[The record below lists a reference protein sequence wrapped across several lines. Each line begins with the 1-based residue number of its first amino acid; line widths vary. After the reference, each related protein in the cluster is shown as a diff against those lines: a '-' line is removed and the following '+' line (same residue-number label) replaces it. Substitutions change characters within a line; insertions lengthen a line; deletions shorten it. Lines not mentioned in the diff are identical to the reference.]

1 MLGAKVLARS
11 KLNLFLEVG
20 PLREDGYH
28 QIRSVMQ
35 ALELADELY
44 LRRTDGSSGKIRIRC
59 SDRRLPVDEEN
70 FVWRAVEV
78 FDKRT
83 GALEGGGIEIFI
95 NKRIP
100 IGAGLAGGSADAAAT
115 LVALAHIY
123 ELDLDA
129 QELLNMASLVGSD
142 VPFCLVGG
150 TAMVT
155 GRGEKVEAL
164 EPLPPYYVVLATT
177 GIESST
183 PEVYRRF
190 DSLDPGELPDPDN
203 ISQRLDRLMEG
214 IRFQELDL
222 ICANLHN
229 SLEAAAL
236 DAARVNKYKVLAREA
251 GAAGAL
257 MTGSGPTVFA
267 LASSLDSAV
276 NIARNLEDSAPI
288 TIITSFAGKGAE
300 ITV

>member
-1 MLGAKVLARS
+1 MLGAKVIARS

-44 LRRTDGSSGKIRIRC
+44 LRRTDGSGGKIRIRC
-59 SDRRLPVDEEN
+59 SDPKLSVDEEN
-70 FVWRAVEV
+70 IVWRAVEV
-78 FDKRT
+78 FDERT
-83 GALEGGGIEIFI
+83 GALGSGGIEIFI

-100 IGAGLAGGSADAAAT
+100 VGAGLAGGSADAAAT
-115 LVALAHIY
+115 LVALSYIY

-129 QELLNMASLVGSD
+129 RELLTMASFVGSD
-142 VPFCLVGG
+142 VPFCVFGG
-150 TAMVT
+150 TAVVS
-155 GRGEKVEAL
+155 GRGEKVEKL
-164 EPLPPYYVVLATT
+164 EPLPSYHVVLATT
-177 GIESST
+177 GVESST

-190 DSLDPGELPDPDN
+190 DSLDPAELPDPQ
-203 ISQRLDRLMEG
+203 ITSQRLERLIEG
-214 IRFQELDL
+214 IKIQELDI

-236 DAARVNKYKVLAREA
+236 EGDKVSKYKELAKEA

-257 MTGSGPTVFA
+257 MTGSGPAVFA
-267 LASSLDSAV
+267 LAASLEGAV
-276 NIARNLEDSAPI
+276 NIARNIEDIAPV
-288 TIITSFAGKGAE
+288 TIITSFADRGAE
-300 ITV
+300 ITI